1 MKIKSLW
8 MPVAALLAAGLI
20 GCSSKV
26 TFGINRGRVHDTKQ
40 GIETV
45 IAEPERRAQ
54 MQAIVDAYIAEAE
67 AITEEVKTLRA
78 DIVEKNR
85 DYDTTRQEL
94 QALYDEIEGKL
105 DRLVAIAAEHGA
117 ELRSLCSE
125 EEWEEIFDHD
135 DALLNFKY

>member
-1 MKIKSLW
+1 MKKTFLW
-8 MPVAALLAAGLI
+8 MPVAAMLAAGLT

-26 TFGINRGRVHDTKQ
+26 TFGINRGQVHDTKQ

-78 DIVEKNR
+78 EIVEKNR
-85 DYDTTRQEL
+85 DYDTTRGEL
-94 QALYDEIEGKL
+94 QALYDDIAEQL
-105 DRLVAIAAEHGA
+105 DRLVATAAEHA
-117 ELRSLCSE
+117 EQLRSLCSE

-135 DALLNFKY
+135 EALLNFK